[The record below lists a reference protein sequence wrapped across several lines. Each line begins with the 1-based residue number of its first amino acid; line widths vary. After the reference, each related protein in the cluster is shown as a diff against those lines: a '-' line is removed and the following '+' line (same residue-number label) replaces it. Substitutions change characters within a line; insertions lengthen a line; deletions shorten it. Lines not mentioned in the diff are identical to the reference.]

1 MTSSR
6 IDRIPFRPDALAA
19 WAELEERSQNWPVV
33 YTLDNDRRVYV
44 GESTQ
49 ALSRMRQHLAN
60 SDRSH
65 LSRAR
70 IVVDET
76 FNKSVCLDLESFLIR
91 MFSGDG
97 KLQVDNANA
106 GLTGS
111 DYYQRDHYREK
122 FEAIFAE
129 LRREG
134 LFVQSIEQI
143 ENSALFKMS
152 PYKALTVDQRT
163 AVMQMIESLFA
174 DLPSGRRSTAVVKGQ
189 PGTGKTV
196 VGIYLMK
203 VLADIKNRVQVEE
216 GSSDSILA
224 GFFTQ
229 ENAELLRDF
238 RMGLVVPQQS
248 LRKTVEKVFAKTSGL
263 HRDMVLSP
271 AKAVEAS
278 ETYDLL
284 IVDEAHRL
292 QQLSATMA
300 TMINQ
305 FKDINRRLFGD
316 EKGGTQVDWIKRV
329 SNHQILLL
337 DPEQTVRPASDIP
350 PAVVRGLVETAQ
362 AQARY
367 FELTTQMRVRADEDY
382 VGYVRAILT
391 QRQDAPV
398 SFAEYDLRMYDDLG
412 SMHRAIQ
419 AREKEHTLA
428 RLVAGYAWP
437 WLSKNDP
444 SVFDIEID
452 GVQLQWN
459 RTATDWISSKTSAE
473 EVGSIHTT
481 QGYDLNY
488 AGVIIGPDL
497 RMDPASGRMYVDRDS
512 YFDTKGKANNKMLGV
527 TYSDDDLLGYI
538 TNIYAVLLTRGIR
551 GTYVYVCDPT
561 LREYLS
567 RFVPVPAHDR
577 IDQRPDLVFPAADA
591 PEISTESRDS
601 VAASD

>member
-1 MTSSR
+1 MTGSR
-6 IDRIPFRPDALAA
+6 IDRIPFRADALVA
-19 WAELEERSQNWPVV
+19 WADLEERSQNWPVV

-60 SDRSH
+60 ADRSH
-65 LSRAR
+65 LARVR

-111 DYYQRDHYREK
+111 DYYQRDRYREK
-122 FEAIFAE
+122 FEAIFAD

-134 LFVQSIEQI
+134 LFVQTIEEI

-152 PYKALTVDQRT
+152 PYKTLTVDQRT
-163 AVMQMIESLFA
+163 AVMQMIESLLS
-174 DLPSGRRSTAVVKGQ
+174 DLRSGRSSTAVVKGQ

-203 VLADIKNRVQVEE
+203 VLADIKNRVQIEE

-224 GFFTQ
+224 GFFTA

-263 HRDMVLSP
+263 HRDMVMSP
-271 AKAVEAS
+271 AKAAEAG

-305 FKDINRRLFGD
+305 FKDINQRLFGD
-316 EKGGTQVDWIKRV
+316 EKGGTQVDWIQRV
-329 SNHQILLL
+329 SSHQILLL

-362 AQARY
+362 AQDRY

-382 VGYVRAILT
+382 VGYVRAILA
-391 QRQDAPV
+391 QRQHAPV
-398 SFAEYDLRMYDDLG
+398 SFADYDLRMYDDLG
-412 SMHRAIQ
+412 DMRRAIQ
-419 AREKEHTLA
+419 AREKEHKLA

-437 WLSKNDP
+437 WVSKNNPD
-444 SVFDIEID
+444 VFDIEID

-459 RTATDWISSKTSAE
+459 RTATDWINSKTSKD

-497 RMDPASGRMYVDRDS
+497 RMDPVTQRLFVDRDS
-512 YFDTKGKANNKMLGV
+512 YFDTKGKANNKMLGL

-567 RFVPVPAHDR
+567 KFVPTAAHDR
-577 IDQRPDLVFPAADA
+577 IDERPDLVFPAAHA
-591 PEISTESRDS
+591 PEISTGSREAVTAED
-601 VAASD
+601 

>member
-1 MTSSR
+1 M
-6 IDRIPFRPDALAA
+6 
-19 WAELEERSQNWPVV
+19 V
-33 YTLDNDRRVYV
+33 YTLDSDRRVYV

-60 SDRSH
+60 PDRSH
-65 LSRAR
+65 LSRVR

-111 DYYQRDHYREK
+111 DYYERDRYREK
-122 FEAIFAE
+122 FEAIFAD

-174 DLPSGRRSTAVVKGQ
+174 DLRSGLSSTAVVKGQ

-203 VLADIKNRVQVEE
+203 VLADIKNRVQIEE

-224 GFFTQ
+224 GFFTE
-229 ENAELLRDF
+229 ENAELLSDF

-271 AKAVEAS
+271 AKAVEAGA
-278 ETYDLL
+278 TYDLL

-316 EKGGTQVDWIKRV
+316 EKGGNQVDWIQRASK
-329 SNHQILLL
+329 HQIFLL
-337 DPEQTVRPASDIP
+337 DPEQTVRPASDIS

-362 AQARY
+362 EQERY

-382 VGYVRAILT
+382 VGYVRAVLA

-398 SFAEYDLRMYDDLG
+398 GFAEYDLRMYDDLG
-412 SMHRAIQ
+412 DMRRAIQ
-419 AREKEHTLA
+419 AREKEHKLA

-444 SVFDIEID
+444 GVFDIEID
-452 GVQLQWN
+452 GVKLHWN
-459 RTATDWISSKTSAE
+459 RTATDWINSKTSAD

-497 RMDPASGRMYVDRDS
+497 RMDPASGRMSVDRDS
-512 YFDTKGKANNKMLGV
+512 YFDTKGKANNNMLGV
-527 TYSDDDLLGYI
+527 AYSDDDLLGYI
-538 TNIYAVLLTRGIR
+538 ANIYAVLLTRGIR

-567 RFVPVPAHDR
+567 KFIPLHGGR
-577 IDQRPDLVFPAADA
+577 IDERPDLAFPETAALAIDL
-591 PEISTESRDS
+591 SSRGG
-601 VAASD
+601 VATNQPSS